1 MTGPQTV
8 REEVV
13 LREEVLEEALR
24 ILEALRPL
32 EPIQRTMMLAQAAN
46 EEGRTNLCRLR
57 DLIADLD
64 LMEASPM
71 LLAILGLD
79 RDRLER
85 LREAAEVLLRAS
97 AEASGLVRALSAN
110 GIRVERAERQLSR
123 ALAARRGAGGWFEWK
138 YVTGA
143 NGRRYGPY
151 LYYRWRDGAVK
162 RSQYRGK
169 GGGG

>member
-1 MTGPQTV
+1 MTEPQTV

-32 EPIQRTMMLAQAAN
+32 EPIQRTMLLARAAH
-46 EEGRTNLCRLR
+46 EEGRMDLGRLR
-57 DLIADLD
+57 GFVAD
-64 LMEASPM
+64 LMEAS
-71 LLAILGLD
+71 LTILAILGLN
-79 RDRLER
+79 
-85 LREAAEVLLRAS
+85 REQLATIRVAIEVLLRAPV
-97 AEASGLVRALSAN
+97 EAIGLAQALSAN

-143 NGRRYGPY
+143 TGRRYGPY